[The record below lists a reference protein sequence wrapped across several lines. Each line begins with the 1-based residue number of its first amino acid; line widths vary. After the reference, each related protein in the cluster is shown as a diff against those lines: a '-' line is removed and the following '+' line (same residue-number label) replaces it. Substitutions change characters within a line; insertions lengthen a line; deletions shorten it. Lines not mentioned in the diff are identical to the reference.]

1 MRVTVLHR
9 NGVAIASGEA
19 RVRDHSDDG
28 DVLDAAARVAA
39 SRGRKVEKGM
49 TIRVEEKAGSRWRLV
64 RELIA

>member
-9 NGVAIASGEA
+9 NGVTIASGEA
-19 RVRDHSDDG
+19 RVRDHNDDG

-49 TIRVEEKAGSRWRLV
+49 TIRVEEKTGGRWRLV